1 MITHHFLLQAP
12 TLLDRLQFMNYPGL
26 ELWKFI
32 NLAIFLTVGLV
43 ILRKPISNALA
54 SRGDAIK
61 RELARAQIEKDLAG
75 KKLAEAESLLAG
87 VDADVRD
94 IRNHAEQ
101 EAEAERQRQTAAAE
115 QEIQRLRTQAAR
127 EVDQA
132 RKAAHKEL
140 RQFLASRSLEI
151 ARQSV
156 RSELKPEDDLRLIR
170 ERIGELRGVQN

>member
-12 TLLDRLQFMNYPGL
+12 TLLERLQFMNYPGL

-32 NLAIFLTVGLV
+32 NLAIFLTAGMIMV
-43 ILRKPISNALA
+43 RKPITNALA
-54 SRGDAIK
+54 SRGAAIK
-61 RELARAQIEKDLAG
+61 QELARAQAEKDQAG
-75 KKLAEAESLLAG
+75 QKLAEAESLLAG

-115 QEIQRLRTQAAR
+115 QEIQRLRAQAAR

-132 RKAAHKEL
+132 RKTAHKGL
-140 RQFLASRSLEI
+140 RQFLASRSVEI
-151 ARQSV
+151 AKQSV

-170 ERIGELRGVQN
+170 ERIGELGRAQH